1 MHPGWAVQK
10 LRRAAALAAVV
21 LTVGATSLVV
31 PVGTAGAVTTPSYS
45 LEPVSLPNSTTPRS
59 DFTYAL
65 RPGQSL
71 TDEVALSNFTAQPLS
86 FFLYGADGYN
96 TPAGGGFALRHRG
109 YHNLEVGAWIT
120 FITNTYTVP
129 PHTAVAFPFA
139 VRVPLNA
146 SPGDH
151 VGGVVALQ
159 AAATPA
165 NKGKSAFEIR
175 QGIAVAVYVRV
186 SGPLHPGV
194 AITRV
199 GAQTSEPALAFAES
213 NGRASVFF
221 TIQNVGNVDLNATA
235 TAKVTDIF
243 GRTVKTF
250 PPAKLAV
257 VTPGAIFTVIEP
269 AWKPLPIAG
278 PEHIVAKL
286 VTDKAGTVSGTDIL
300 WIIPWVIIAALVV
313 IILGIL
319 GWWQWRR
326 RRRRRRSDLAPEPEA
341 EEVAEKVETAL

>member
-1 MHPGWAVQK
+1 VHPGWAVQK
-10 LRRAAALAAVV
+10 LRRPAVLAGVV
-21 LTVGATSLVV
+21 LTVGAASLVV
-31 PVGTAGAVTTPSYS
+31 PVGTAGAITTPSYG

-59 DFTYAL
+59 EFTYAL

-71 TDEVALSNFTAQPLS
+71 TDEVALSNFTDQPLS

-96 TPAGGGFALRHRG
+96 TAVGGGFALRQRG
-109 YHNLEVGAWIT
+109 HHNVEVGAWISV
-120 FITNTYTVP
+120 ITSTYTVL

-151 VGGVVALQ
+151 VGGLVALQ
-159 AAATPA
+159 VAVTPA

-199 GAQTSEPALAFAES
+199 GAHTSEPALAFAES
-213 NGRASVFF
+213 NSRASVFF

-250 PPAKLAV
+250 PPAKLTV
-257 VTPGAIFTVIEP
+257 ITPGAIFTVIEP

-278 PEHIVAKL
+278 PQHIVVRF
-286 VTDKAGTVSGTDIL
+286 VTDKAGTVSAGDLL
-300 WIIPWVIIAALVV
+300 WIIPWIMIAALAA
-313 IILGIL
+313 IILGIVL
-319 GWWQWRR
+319 WWRIRR
-326 RRRRRRSDLAPEPEA
+326 RRRLRPDSAPEPEPA
-341 EEVAEKVETAL
+341 VEEVGAAP